1 MSQEKV
7 KVIIAGAGIA
17 GLSVAVALRRL
28 PYIDVELFEQATEL
42 REIGASI
49 AISPNGLRSLEKLG
63 VLNALDEDVAFRGP
77 SGIPMIYR

>member
-17 GLSVAVALRRL
+17 GLSVAVALSRL
-28 PYIDVELFEQATEL
+28 PYIEVELFEQATEL

-49 AISPNGLRSLEKLG
+49 AISPNVRLQPQNLL
-63 VLNALDEDVAFRGP
+63 LN
-77 SGIPMIYR
+77 